1 MYFYILIAVLLFL
14 AIFCRNDKMFK
25 IIYTINTAILLFLLF
40 TTIDCFYDFYI
51 KPDTGYLFALPFIM
65 GLFILFSILRACMKI
80 SVWDKIIPF
89 LSIGCIFI
97 WSMDAIS
104 GTGVVRVIGN
114 TLIGIISMIATIYF
128 YIKTIKIK
136 DKRKT

>member
-1 MYFYILIAVLLFL
+1 
-14 AIFCRNDKMFK
+14 MFK

-80 SVWDKIIPF
+80 SAGDKVIPF
-89 LSIGCIFI
+89 LSIGSIFI
-97 WSMDAIS
+97 WSIDAIS
-104 GTGVVRVIGN
+104 GAGVVRVVGDIF
-114 TLIGIISMIATIYF
+114 IGITSAIAMIYF
-128 YIKTIKIK
+128 YAKTIKIK
-136 DKRKT
+136 DKRKA